1 MEFDIFVE
9 KVRTL
14 VEEIAKERN
23 MEVRVNA
30 ETIVKNNGCR
40 LKCLSIFARGSNVS
54 PSVYME
60 RYYEQYNNGRML
72 QDIVEEIVDSYGDRR
87 EQGRLDISKFTDYDN
102 VRDFIIMMLVNR
114 ELNSEMLTNAPYI
127 PFEDLAIVFR
137 WLAVKSPESIG
148 TSLVTNRDIRR
159 WGVNVRE
166 LYDIASENTRRL
178 FPEHVENLVSL
189 LMRQYGIDVKK
200 DGMAENNPEKD
211 PEKDMYIITNSY
223 YTNGAAAM
231 LYPGVLARCAD
242 MLDGDIYIIPS
253 SIHEV
258 LFVKA
263 GNGVD
268 AKDIIECIILANKK
282 IVKKSEKLSDN
293 LYIYRRREDKVEI
306 LK

>member
-30 ETIVKNNGCR
+30 ETVVKNNGCR
-40 LKCLSIFARGSNVS
+40 LKCLSIFSRGSNVS

-72 QDIVEEIVDSYGDRR
+72 QDIVEEIVDNYGDRR
-87 EQGRLDISKFTDYDN
+87 EQGRLDVSKFTDYDS
-102 VRDFIIMMLVNR
+102 VRDFIIMVLVNR

-137 WLAVKSPESIG
+137 WLAVKSTESIG

-268 AKDIIECIILANKK
+268 AKDIIECIILANKN

>member
-1 MEFDIFVE
+1 M
-9 KVRTL
+9 
-14 VEEIAKERN
+14 
-23 MEVRVNA
+23 
-30 ETIVKNNGCR
+30 
-40 LKCLSIFARGSNVS
+40 
-54 PSVYME
+54 
-60 RYYEQYNNGRML
+60 
-72 QDIVEEIVDSYGDRR
+72 
-87 EQGRLDISKFTDYDN
+87 
-102 VRDFIIMMLVNR
+102 
-114 ELNSEMLTNAPYI
+114 
-127 PFEDLAIVFR
+127 
-137 WLAVKSPESIG
+137 KSPESIG

-263 GNGVD
+263 GNEVD
-268 AKDIIECIILANKK
+268 AKDIIECIILANKN

>member
-9 KVRTL
+9 RVRTL

-23 MEVRVNA
+23 MEVRVNV
-30 ETIVKNNGCR
+30 ETVVKNNGCR

-60 RYYEQYNNGRML
+60 RYYEQYNNGRAL
-72 QDIVEEIVDSYGDRR
+72 QDIVEEIVDGYGDRR
-87 EQGRLDISKFTDYDN
+87 GQGRLDVSKFADYDS

-114 ELNSEMLTNAPYI
+114 ELNSEMLANAPYI

-200 DGMAENNPEKD
+200 DEPADKDQEKD
-211 PEKDMYIITNSY
+211 PEKDMYIITNSH

-231 LYPGVLARCAD
+231 LYPGVLAKCAD

-268 AKDIIECIILANKK
+268 AKDITECIILANKN

-293 LYIYRRREDKVEI
+293 LYIYRRSEDKVEI

>member
-30 ETIVKNNGCR
+30 ETVVKNNGCR
-40 LKCLSIFARGSNVS
+40 LKCLSIFSRGSNVS

-72 QDIVEEIVDSYGDRR
+72 QDIVEEIVDNYGDRR
-87 EQGRLDISKFTDYDN
+87 EQGRLDVSKFTDYDS

-137 WLAVKSPESIG
+137 WLAVKSTESIG

-268 AKDIIECIILANKK
+268 AKDIIECIILANKN

>member
-9 KVRTL
+9 RVRTL

-23 MEVRVNA
+23 MEVRVNV
-30 ETIVKNNGCR
+30 ETVVKNNGCR

-60 RYYEQYNNGRML
+60 RYYEQYNNGRAL
-72 QDIVEEIVDSYGDRR
+72 QDIVEEIVDGYGDRR
-87 EQGRLDISKFTDYDN
+87 GQGRLDVSKFADYDS

-114 ELNSEMLTNAPYI
+114 ELNSEMLTKAPYI

-159 WGVNVRE
+159 WGVNIRE
-166 LYDIASENTRRL
+166 LYDVASENTRRL

-200 DGMAENNPEKD
+200 DEPAEND
-211 PEKDMYIITNSY
+211 PEKDLYIITNSH
-223 YTNGAAAM
+223 YTNGATAM
-231 LYPGVLARCAD
+231 LYPGVLAKCAD

-268 AKDIIECIILANKK
+268 AKDITECIILANKNV
-282 IVKKSEKLSDN
+282 VKKSEKLSDN
-293 LYIYRRREDKVEI
+293 LYIYRRSEDKVEI